1 MILDEPEALVAPQGL
16 VQRVFK
22 ERQNRGKESFKIK
35 RWAAADLQWEGGQR
49 SGLVL
54 SEYNEFRIYL
64 QYKCFF
70 HFFFSFLNA
79 IISIQPLFE
88 KTSFTTTLPKSD

>member
-1 MILDEPEALVAPQGL
+1 MAPWGL

-22 ERQNRGKESFKIK
+22 EQRNRGKESFKIK
-35 RWAAADLQWEGGQR
+35 CWEAADLQWEEGQW

-64 QYKCFF
+64 QYKCLP
-70 HFFFSFLNA
+70 FFFPFL
-79 IISIQPLFE
+79 F
-88 KTSFTTTLPKSD
+88 KC